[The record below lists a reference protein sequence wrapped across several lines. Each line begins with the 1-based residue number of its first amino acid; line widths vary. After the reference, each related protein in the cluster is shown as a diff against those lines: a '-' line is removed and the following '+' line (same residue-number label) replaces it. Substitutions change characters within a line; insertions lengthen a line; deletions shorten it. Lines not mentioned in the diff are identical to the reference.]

1 MPESDVP
8 TPPRSKPSRTGG
20 TARARR
26 GNGRS
31 VLEDVARQA
40 GVSTAT
46 VSRVYNDP
54 GKVSAAVR
62 TRVEEAARAL
72 NWIPHAAG
80 RALAS
85 TRTHIAGIIIPTLDD
100 QVFASQVSGMQAT
113 FAEHGITLF
122 LGCSNYA
129 PAQALTQVQA
139 MLARGVE
146 ALALVGEAHPPE
158 VFDAL
163 QRYRVPYVVTYAY
176 RDDSPHVCVGFDNA
190 AAYEQIVE
198 RLVALGH
205 RSFGAVFQPAADNDR
220 VQARQAGLHRALQRH
235 GLFIRPEHQREGPA
249 TLAFGRESL
258 RAIMDLDRPRV
269 TASERSIDPAQPP
282 KALRAPEICPPTAI
296 VCGNDM
302 LALGVLREAAARGIA
317 VPTALSVTGFDDLAL
332 AAEAHPPLTTMR
344 VDTHRIGRQAAERLL
359 TMMQTAATT
368 GAHAATGTHA
378 SNAVSVTTAAAVT
391 AASDRRDL
399 QTAGNRF
406 APEWL
411 ERGSTAAP
419 PLR

>member
-1 MPESDVP
+1 MPASDAP
-8 TPPRSKPSRTGG
+8 LPSLAKPNRPAGTGRT
-20 TARARR
+20 RR

-54 GKVSAAVR
+54 GKVSATVR
-62 TRVEEAARAL
+62 TRVEDAARAL

-100 QVFASQVSGMQAT
+100 QVFASQVSGMQAV

-158 VFDAL
+158 VFEAL

-190 AAYEQIVE
+190 AAYACIVD

-205 RSFGAVFQPAADNDR
+205 RTFGAVFQPAEDNDR
-220 VQARQAGLHRALQRH
+220 VQARLRGLHDALRRH
-235 GLFIRPEHQREGPA
+235 GIAMRPEHLRVGPA

-258 RAIMDLDRPRV
+258 RAIMG
-269 TASERSIDPAQPP
+269 TDPARLPP
-282 KALRAPEICPPTAI
+282 TKSSDVARNVGATREAAACRPTAI
-296 VCGNDM
+296 VCGNDI
-302 LALGVLREAAARGIA
+302 LALGVLREAAALGID
-317 VPTALSVTGFDDLAL
+317 VPTALSVTGFDDLAFS
-332 AAEAHPPLTTMR
+332 AEAHPPLTTMR

-359 TMMQTAATT
+359 SMMQTAAADNTLRPHGGTT
-368 GAHAATGTHA
+368 TTTVQTPTPDPA
-378 SNAVSVTTAAAVT
+378 S
-391 AASDRRDL
+391 
-399 QTAGNRF
+399 GKRF
-406 APEWL
+406 DPEWL
-411 ERGSTAAP
+411 ERGSTAPAP
-419 PLR
+419 LL

>member
-1 MPESDVP
+1 MPVSDA
-8 TPPRSKPSRTGG
+8 PPPSLAKPGRLAG

-54 GKVSAAVR
+54 GKVSATVR

-100 QVFASQVSGMQAT
+100 HVFASQVSGMQAV
-113 FAEHGITLF
+113 FAEHGLTLF

-129 PAQALTQVQA
+129 PTQALTQVQA

-176 RDDSPHVCVGFDNA
+176 REDSPHVCVGFDNA
-190 AAYEQIVE
+190 AAYENIVD

-205 RSFGAVFQPAADNDR
+205 RTFGAVFQPAEDNDR
-220 VQARQAGLHRALQRH
+220 VQARMRGLRDALQRH
-235 GLFIRPEHQREGPA
+235 GLGIRPEHLREGPA
-249 TLAFGRESL
+249 TLAYGRESL
-258 RAIMDLDRPRV
+258 RAIMGIDQTRLTLTDRSRSAYRDADANAV
-269 TASERSIDPAQPP
+269 TSADD
-282 KALRAPEICPPTAI
+282 ALEPVVCRPTAI
-296 VCGNDM
+296 VCGNDI
-302 LALGVLREAAARGIA
+302 LALGVLREAAALGIA
-317 VPTALSVTGFDDLAL
+317 VPDAMSVTGFDDLAFS
-332 AAEAHPPLTTMR
+332 AEAHPPLTTMR
-344 VDTHRIGRQAAERLL
+344 VDTHRIGRHAAERLL
-359 TMMQTAATT
+359 SMMQTAAADNTVRP
-368 GAHAATGTHA
+368 HADTRALPR
-378 SNAVSVTTAAAVT
+378 VTDAA
-391 AASDRRDL
+391 L
-399 QTAGNRF
+399 GERF

-411 ERGSTAAP
+411 ERGSTAPA